1 MINNQWLY
9 GSMVGIFF
17 CFHRKNIFNNRT
29 IEQQNNRKMEYIA
42 LITGFLIILAGLW
55 AIITRKNII
64 KMIIG
69 FSLFDTGLHIVMVS
83 LAYVKGSTAPILDSA
98 VGIEAATKIADPVPQ
113 ALVLT
118 AIVIG
123 LGVTALMLAFAIKLH
138 KSKGSLQICDF
149 KDMKW

>member
-1 MINNQWLY
+1 
-9 GSMVGIFF
+9 
-17 CFHRKNIFNNRT
+17 
-29 IEQQNNRKMEYIA
+29 MEYIA

-83 LAYVKGSTAPILDSA
+83 LAYVKGSTAPILDSPEL
-98 VGIEAATKIADPVPQ
+98 IEEAATKIADPVPQ

-123 LGVTALMLAFAIKLH
+123 LGVTALMLAFAMKLH
-138 KSKGSLQICDF
+138 KSKGSLQIDDF